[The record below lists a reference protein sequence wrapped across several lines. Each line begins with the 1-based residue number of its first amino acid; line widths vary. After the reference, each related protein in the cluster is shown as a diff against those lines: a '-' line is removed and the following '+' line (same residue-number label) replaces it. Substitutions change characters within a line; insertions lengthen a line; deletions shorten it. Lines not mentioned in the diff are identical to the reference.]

1 VARAAAVFPEGP
13 ISRKTILIFLTV
25 GNWHKGFDRL
35 VEAVDNLKSTNV
47 IAEDVIAQ
55 IGHGNYHPTSLRFI
69 DYCSPSDFANI
80 VAQSRVV
87 VTHAGIGT
95 IGQALKL
102 AKPVIVVPRKAE
114 LGECSDNHQWTTAKQ
129 LEQERK
135 VLVAYEVGDL
145 PRKIKEAGTFI
156 PSQNKVGA
164 QRLIQAIEEFLENLA
179 AEKEKQGKR

>member
-1 VARAAAVFPEGP
+1 VAWAAAVFPQ
-13 ISRKTILIFLTV
+13 SKVLRKIVLIFLTV

-55 IGHGNYHPTSLRFI
+55 IGHGNYHPTNLRVI
-69 DYCSPSDFANI
+69 DFCSPSEFVGI
-80 VAQSRVV
+80 VAESRVV

-95 IGQALKL
+95 IGQALAL
-102 AKPVIVVPRKAE
+102 AKPVIVVPRKAS
-114 LGECSDNHQWTTAKQ
+114 LGENVDDHQYVTARQ
-129 LEQERK
+129 LESEGK

-164 QRLIQAIEEFLENLA
+164 QRLIQTIEEFLENLA